1 MSRGQKKSILP
12 YIPGYD
18 NNAALKLVFFVA
30 GAYMTLALTW
40 ATFMIV
46 NTTGDAFDHYMIP
59 NISLPALSQLGA
71 KWWTIFTYGFFHVP
85 NSFMHMLSNMLWLYM
100 FSSVVQM
107 LIGKQ
112 QVAPIFV
119 YSLIAGGLFYSLAQ
133 LLPAP
138 AGLAPTYMMGPRAGL
153 MGMCV
158 AAITLSPKYRFY
170 LSETFSIPMAV
181 VVGIFSLLMLLETGF
196 NLPMVAML
204 TGGALTGFGYVKLL
218 RAGYRPGA
226 WVYNISNK
234 MEKAVTPSPG
244 VNNTNRRGESLNSYS
259 IEQRVDEI
267 LDKINRKGIKSLTTE
282 EREILKKA
290 GR

>member
-1 MSRGQKKSILP
+1 MNRGQRKSILP

-30 GAYMTLALTW
+30 GAYIVLALTW

-59 NISLPALSQLGA
+59 NIALPAVSQLGT
-71 KWWTIFTYGFFHVP
+71 KWWTLLTYGFFHVP

-107 LIGKQ
+107 LVGKQ

-119 YSLIAGGLFYSLAQ
+119 YSLIAGGLFYSVAQ
-133 LLPAP
+133 LLPGK
-138 AGLAPTYMMGPRAGL
+138 AGVVPPYMMGPRAG
-153 MGMCV
+153 MMAMCA

-170 LSETFSIPMAV
+170 FTETFSIPMAV
-181 VVGIFSLLMLLETGF
+181 VAGIFTFLMLLETGF
-196 NLPMVAML
+196 NLPIMVML
-204 TGGALTGFGYVKLL
+204 AGGALTGLAYVKLL
-218 RAGYRPGA
+218 RTGYRPGA
-226 WVYNISNK
+226 WVYNLRNK
-234 MEKAVTPSPG
+234 MEQAVTPGSG
-244 VNNTNRRGESLNSYS
+244 INSNKKSNVQAYS

-290 GR
+290 GH

>member
-1 MSRGQKKSILP
+1 MNRGQKKSLLP

-30 GAYMTLALTW
+30 GAYITLALTW

-59 NISLPALSQLGA
+59 NISLPVVSQLGA

-107 LIGKQ
+107 LVGKQ
-112 QVAPIFV
+112 QIAPLFV
-119 YSLIAGGLFYSLAQ
+119 YSLLAGGVFYSATQ
-133 LLPAP
+133 LLPGS
-138 AGLAPTYMMGPRAGL
+138 AGIAPTYMMGPRAGM

-181 VVGIFSLLMLLETGF
+181 VAGIFALLMLLETGF
-196 NLPMVAML
+196 NLPLVAMVA
-204 TGGALTGFGYVKLL
+204 GGALTGFGYVKLL

-226 WVYNISNK
+226 WVYSLRNK
-234 MEKAVTPSPG
+234 MEQSVTPGPSSG
-244 VNNTNRRGESLNSYS
+244 KGNRSGGNTVSVTPQ
-259 IEQRVDEI
+259 QRVDEI
-267 LDKINRKGIKSLTTE
+267 LDKINRKGLKSLTNE